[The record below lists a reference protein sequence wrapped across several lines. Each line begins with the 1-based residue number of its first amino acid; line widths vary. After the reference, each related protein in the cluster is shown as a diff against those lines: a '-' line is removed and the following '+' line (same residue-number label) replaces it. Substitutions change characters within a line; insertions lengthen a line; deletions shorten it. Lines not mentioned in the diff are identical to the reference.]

1 MATDP
6 VCGMTVDP
14 NKAAGSTTYQG
25 QSYWFCSPG
34 CLSKFKADPA
44 KYVSGTKKEAGGGGR
59 SGGVISSL
67 LKKLK
72 GDRA

>member
-14 NKAAGSTTYQG
+14 NRAAGSTTYQG
-25 QSYWFCSPG
+25 QTYWFCSPG

-44 KYVSGTKKEAGGGGR
+44 KYAGDAKKEG
-59 SGGVISSL
+59 GGVISSL

-72 GDRA
+72 GERV